1 MNRLRVTSAGIAD
14 GHITPHWLSLA
25 SASAARMQAFM
36 SSVYMISSPMR
47 SSAWG
52 RWALP
57 SVSVIR
63 SATPST
69 NSHLARFL
77 AAPWCAVWVIEWV
90 ANAVSL
96 RISTSPSTNTRSHGT
111 STSSKNTTQ
120 SISSKREARG
130 WSKRERPRSK
140 LSRQRNF
147 SPGVPQGIAKLSA
160 KGLWGSVCRARRGE

>member
-1 MNRLRVTSAGIAD
+1 MNRLRVTSAGIAA
-14 GHITPHWLSLA
+14 GHITPHWFGLA
-25 SASAARMQAFM
+25 SASEARMHAFM

-77 AAPWCAVWVIEWV
+77 AAPWCAVWVGV
-90 ANAVSL
+90 
-96 RISTSPSTNTRSHGT
+96 
-111 STSSKNTTQ
+111 
-120 SISSKREARG
+120 
-130 WSKRERPRSK
+130 
-140 LSRQRNF
+140 SRQSRGVHGDLVRQR
-147 SPGVPQGIAKLSA
+147 SERGQDPGAAHHHAGVGLADDPERSAFLQVEHARDVPAPL
-160 KGLWGSVCRARRGE
+160 